1 MVTCSG
7 QSSFISSCEANT
19 PTPSSVSSMF
29 PIPSTSSLFMRGI
42 LVLWDGRARTWGRVG
57 RTFLKAPIKGASGFS
72 LPSPNPIPPSPK
84 TFVFIESLF
93 RKVYG
98 SIGIGALPGVKVRFG
113 RRYPLHF
120 LSRRR
125 LSSSLFRKES
135 QHEKAPSLGDE
146 AHWGTAS
153 VRPFV
158 PDSAGTCRRIKK
170 SWEKGRGLGEGRKPL
185 APFMGGLPERLLPS
199 PKENPPPTAS
209 LHRHTTRWPAQGAW
223 WRGWR
228 GRADP

>member
-1 MVTCSG
+1 MEG
-7 QSSFISSCEANT
+7 RGLGEGRESFSEE
-19 PTPSSVSSMF
+19 PHRQGLP
-29 PIPSTSSLFMRGI
+29 
-42 LVLWDGRARTWGRVG
+42 
-57 RTFLKAPIKGASGFS
+57 
-72 LPSPNPIPPSPK
+72 PSPNLIPPSPK
-84 TFVFIESLF
+84 TFVFIESCSRSVRL
-93 RKVYG
+93 
-98 SIGIGALPGVKVRFG
+98 IGIGALPGVKVRFEG
-113 RRYPLHF
+113 SASSPF
-120 LSRRR
+120 SQQRR

-170 SWEKGRGLGEGRKPL
+170 SWEKGRGLGEGREKPL
-185 APFMGGLPERLLPS
+185 APFMGVLQKGSSPL
-199 PKENPPPTAS
+199 PKENPPATAS
-209 LHRHTTRWPAQGAW
+209 SHRHTTRWPAQGAW